1 MLLTFNF
8 NYRKKIMDL
17 KNKKIG
23 IWGFGVVG
31 KSVTKYFVNKLLNT
45 PEFEQKSP
53 INTKI
58 SQIQVLDKR
67 ELTEQE
73 KTYLGDNKITFVN
86 QGDNKDFENF
96 LENNDFI
103 VTSAGIDLRN
113 YKKYSHKFIS
123 ELDIFFKEFSS
134 CPIIGITGTVGKTTI
149 THMLDQIIKHQ
160 NINIWTG
167 GNIGAGVLDVLE
179 NNLSPDLILL
189 ELSSFQL
196 ELCKTFAPDLAIW
209 TNFFPNHLDKH
220 SNMQEYFMAKMQ
232 ILAHQTTDQF
242 ALLPIS
248 LIDQLKPFIQTQ
260 ITRKE
265 SPFAS
270 STSNTDTSITNTS
283 TTNPIQIKSKLYFFS
298 ENKPTQELIDKLRP
312 QDALLYLDHS
322 DPNTVIKLSQK
333 QDVSNNQQNSNTETI
348 GSIEQIDKLAEFT
361 FRENLLIIFGSLYIF
376 SKIVNKTL
384 ALSDARHTK
393 ITNSM
398 HKYIKNNITPN
409 LAKLAD
415 PNTINLLNI
424 DPLACQVEHRLE
436 KVASIDGIEFYND
449 SKATTI
455 SSTIAA
461 VQKLASKNKPIILI
475 LGGLSKGVDRSPMI
489 SEIKKYVKLVISFG
503 KEAETI
509 KNMCEQ
515 VNLPCQSIE
524 NLDKLIL
531 KSSPEKPALGK
542 LLLELTVKASFS
554 AAQPNDQILLSPSGS
569 SYDLFKDYQERGR
582 IFKQIVLGFT
592 EKTVLK
598 Q

>member
-1 MLLTFNF
+1 
-8 NYRKKIMDL
+8 
-17 KNKKIG
+17 
-23 IWGFGVVG
+23 
-31 KSVTKYFVNKLLNT
+31 
-45 PEFEQKSP
+45 
-53 INTKI
+53 
-58 SQIQVLDKR
+58 
-67 ELTEQE
+67 
-73 KTYLGDNKITFVN
+73 
-86 QGDNKDFENF
+86 
-96 LENNDFI
+96 
-103 VTSAGIDLRN
+103 
-113 YKKYSHKFIS
+113 
-123 ELDIFFKEFSS
+123 
-134 CPIIGITGTVGKTTI
+134 
-149 THMLDQIIKHQ
+149 MLDQIIKHQ

-179 NNLSPDLILL
+179 NNLAPDLVLL

-196 ELCKTFAPDLAIW
+196 ELCQTFAPDLAIW

-220 SNMQEYFMAKMQ
+220 SNLQEYFMAKMQ

-248 LIDQLKPFIQTQ
+248 LIDQLQPFIQTQ
-260 ITRKE
+260 ITQKE
-265 SPFAS
+265 SPTAI
-270 STSNTDTSITNTS
+270 STSNTNTSITNTSITNTSITNTS

-298 ENKPTQELIDKLRP
+298 ENKPTKELIDKLRP
-312 QDALLYLDHS
+312 QDALLYLDHN
-322 DPNTVIKLSQK
+322 DQNTVIKLSQK
-333 QDVSNNQQNSNTETI
+333 QDASNNQQNYNTETI

-384 ALSDARHTK
+384 ALSDACSAKATDG
-393 ITNSM
+393 M
-398 HKYIKNNITPN
+398 HKYTKNNITTS

-415 PNTINLLNI
+415 TNAINFSEI

-436 KVASIDGIEFYND
+436 KVASINSIEFYND

-503 KEAETI
+503 KEAEII

-515 VNLPCQSIE
+515 ANLPCQSIE
-524 NLDKLIL
+524 ILDKLIL
-531 KSSPEKPALGK
+531 EKSSPEQLVLGK
-542 LLLELTVKASFS
+542 LLLEQAVKASFL
-554 AAQPNDQILLSPSGS
+554 AAQLNDQILLSPSGS

-582 IFKQIVLGFT
+582 IFKQIVLGLT
-592 EKTVLK
+592 DKTTLK
-598 Q
+598 K